1 MSQDILENVPS
12 ATRQPKVSVIMGIFN
27 CEKTLADA
35 IESIIAQTYKN
46 WELIMFDDGSTDGTR
61 TVAQKYADQYPSQI
75 ILLKNEENMKLSY
88 ALNRCLAVAT
98 GELIARQD
106 GDDRSCPER
115 LQREVDWLLAHP
127 QRHVVGCDMRRF
139 DDKGFHNVMRAPQN
153 PDQTTL
159 ARVKTP
165 FFHATI
171 VAWKYVFDELGGY
184 TVSKRALRIEDV
196 ELWFRFFHRGFKGG
210 NISEPLYEVR
220 EDYEVL
226 TRRTIRDRFNSFMV
240 LRDGFRLL
248 NFPRRLL
255 IKPALLAVAKSL
267 IPVSVVRFIRRRQG
281 ALG

>member
-1 MSQDILENVPS
+1 MSQEILDSDQN
-12 ATRQPKVSVIMGIFN
+12 ATRPPKVSIIMGIFN

-35 IESIIAQTYKN
+35 IESVVAQTYKN
-46 WELIMFDDGSTDGTR
+46 WELIMCDDGSTDGTW
-61 TVAQKYADQYPSQI
+61 TIAKKYADTYPSQI

-98 GELIARQD
+98 GEIIARQD

-115 LQREVDWLLAHP
+115 LQREVDWLLSHP
-127 QRHVVGCDMRRF
+127 QYQLVGCDMRRF
-139 DDKGFHNVMRAPQN
+139 DDKGYHNVMTAPLN

-159 ARVKTP
+159 AQVKVP

-171 VAWKYVFDELGGY
+171 VAWKSVFDELGGY

-196 ELWFRFFHRGFKGG
+196 ELWFRFFHRGFKGA
-210 NISEPLYEVR
+210 NISEPLYDVR
-220 EDYEVL
+220 EDYETL
-226 TRRTIRDRFNSFMV
+226 SRRTIRDRFNSFMV

-248 NFPRRLL
+248 KIPRRKLF
-255 IKPALLAVAKSL
+255 KPALLAVVKSL
-267 IPVSVVRFIRRRQG
+267 VPVSVVRYIRRRQG

>member
-1 MSQDILENVPS
+1 MNQEILES
-12 ATRQPKVSVIMGIFN
+12 GQKATRQPKVSIIMGIFN

-35 IESIIAQTYKN
+35 IESVVAQTYKN
-46 WELIMFDDGSTDGTR
+46 WELIMCDDGSTDGTW
-61 TVAQKYADQYPSQI
+61 TVAKKYADLYPSQI

-98 GELIARQD
+98 GELVARQD

-115 LQREVDWLLAHP
+115 LQREVDWLLTHP
-127 QRHVVGCDMRRF
+127 QYQLVGCDMRRF
-139 DDKGFHNVMRAPQN
+139 DDKGFHSVMKAPLN
-153 PDQTTL
+153 PDKTTL
-159 ARVKTP
+159 AQVKTP

-171 VAWKYVFDELGGY
+171 VAWKYVFDKLGGY

-196 ELWFRFFHRGFKGG
+196 ELWFRFFHSGFTGC
-210 NISEPLYEVR
+210 NISEPLYCVR
-220 EDYEVL
+220 EDFETL
-226 TRRTIRDRFNSFMV
+226 RRRTIRDRFNSFMV

-255 IKPALLAVAKSL
+255 VKPALLAVVKSL
-267 IPVSVVRFIRRRQG
+267 VPVSVVRYIRRRQG